1 MGTYSIKDLEQLSGI
16 KAHTLRVWE
25 QRYGIIQPSRT
36 PTKIRYY
43 DDADLR
49 LVLNISFLNRNG
61 HKISKIAKMT
71 GDEIQNTVMRISD
84 SNLEFPNQV
93 NALVIA
99 MVNLDEERFEK
110 IISTNTLQFGFENT
124 MLHIIYPFLERI
136 GILWQTGSI
145 NPAHEHF
152 MSNLIRQKLIVA
164 IDGQIRSQNP
174 NASKYLLFLPE
185 GEQHELSLLFSAYI
199 IKSRHN
205 KVIYLGTSL
214 PLKDISLVD
223 ELYKPDYVVTI
234 ITSYPSAEEIPV
246 YLEELKRQC
255 AGKELLISGYQA
267 LQVKDKIELDG
278 VTIFAK
284 IEEMMAFVEEHSQQP
299 FNYNGSLNGKKQNN
313 TRILSNNNGVNRFS
327 QVEGRRN
334 GSQ

>member
-1 MGTYSIKDLEQLSGI
+1 
-16 KAHTLRVWE
+16 
-25 QRYGIIQPSRT
+25 
-36 PTKIRYY
+36 
-43 DDADLR
+43 
-49 LVLNISFLNRNG
+49 
-61 HKISKIAKMT
+61 
-71 GDEIQNTVMRISD
+71 
-84 SNLEFPNQV
+84 
-93 NALVIA
+93 
-99 MVNLDEERFEK
+99 
-110 IISTNTLQFGFENT
+110 
-124 MLHIIYPFLERI
+124 
-136 GILWQTGSI
+136 
-145 NPAHEHF
+145 
-152 MSNLIRQKLIVA
+152 
-164 IDGQIRSQNP
+164 DGQIRSQNP

>member
-43 DDADLR
+43 DDEDLR

-61 HKISKIAKMT
+61 HKISKIAKM
-71 GDEIQNTVMRISD
+71 GNEEIQNTVMRISD

-124 MLHIIYPFLERI
+124 MLNIIYPFLERI

-174 NASKYLLFLPE
+174 EANKYLLFLPE

-214 PLKDISLVD
+214 PLKDIGLVN
-223 ELYKPDYVVTI
+223 ELYDPDYIVTI
-234 ITSYPSAEEIPV
+234 ITSYPAAEDMEA
-246 YLEELKRQC
+246 YLTELQNKC
-255 AGKELLISGYQA
+255 EGAHLLISGYQA
-267 LQVKDKIELDG
+267 LQRKDDIQMEK
-278 VTIFAK
+278 VTIFDK
-284 IEEMMAFVEEHSQQP
+284 IEEMINFVEYNSIQP
-299 FNYNGSLNGKKQNN
+299 FNYRERASNTRMLNGNY
-313 TRILSNNNGVNRFS
+313 NGAQMPQRKS
-327 QVEGRRN
+327 
-334 GSQ
+334 GSGAQ

>member
-1 MGTYSIKDLEQLSGI
+1 VGTYSIKDLEQLSGI

-61 HKISKIAKMT
+61 HKISKIAKMS

-152 MSNLIRQKLIVA
+152 ISNLIRQKLIVA

-174 NASKYLLFLPE
+174 NANKYLLFLPE

-223 ELYKPDYVVTI
+223 ELYNPDYIVSI
-234 ITSYPSAEEIPV
+234 ITSYPSAEEIPA
-246 YLEELKRQC
+246 YLEELKKQC
-255 AGKELLISGYQA
+255 QGKQLLISGYQA
-267 LQVKDKIELDG
+267 LQAKDKIDLEG

-284 IEEMMAFVEEHSQQP
+284 IEEMMAFVEENSQLP
-299 FNYNGSLNGKKQNN
+299 FNYKDSFSEKNQAN
-313 TRILSNNNGVNRFS
+313 TRILANSNGVNHFS
-327 QVEGRRN
+327 PVEGRRN

>member
-25 QRYGIIQPSRT
+25 QRYSIIQPSRT

-71 GDEIQNTVMRISD
+71 SDEIQDTVMRISD

-110 IISTNTLQFGFENT
+110 IISTNTLQFGFEKT

-152 MSNLIRQKLIVA
+152 ISNLIRQKLIVA

-174 NASKYLLFLPE
+174 NASRYLLFLPE

-214 PLKDISLVD
+214 PLKDIGLVD
-223 ELYKPDYVVTI
+223 ELYNPDYIVSI
-234 ITSYPSAEEIPV
+234 ITSYPSVEDIPA
-246 YLEELKRQC
+246 YLEKLQQQC
-255 AGKELLISGYQA
+255 AGKHLLISGYQA
-267 LQVKDKIELDG
+267 IQAKDKIKLEG

-284 IEEMMAFVEEHSQQP
+284 IEEMMEFVENHSERP
-299 FNYNGSLNGKKQNN
+299 FNYKDSIKDVNRVNN
-313 TRILSNNNGVNRFS
+313 RILSNGKDTN
-327 QVEGRRN
+327 
-334 GSQ
+334 